1 MLDNMKEIIESA
13 AAALSRTQPAISDIL
28 IVGCKRMSFLDTNYL
43 NLLRYITNHLHG
55 WLEV

>member
-1 MLDNMKEIIESA
+1 MLDSMKEIIESV

-28 IVGCKRMSFLDTNYL
+28 IVGCKRMSFLDTNYV